1 MKSTF
6 HDTIQVRKGE
16 ELNQERL
23 EQFIHEHIPDVPDVP
38 MEIEQFSAGHSNL
51 TYLLRF
57 GEWETVLRRPPL
69 GPVAPKAHDMKR
81 ESTVLKSLHALYNTA
96 PKVYVFSEDES
107 IVGSPFFIMERRKGV
122 VVDTTFPKD
131 VIYEPMIGKKISR
144 LMVDRLVALHQVD
157 YKQTDLVNLAKPE
170 GFLERQVGGWI
181 KRYDRSKTEEVPDV
195 DKLTV
200 WLQENIPESPAPTVI
215 HYDYKLN
222 NAMFSHDF
230 SEMVGLFD
238 WEMTTI
244 GDPLADLGVA
254 AAYWMEPDDPELLK
268 GALGKPPVTV
278 RDGFFSRREFLDDY
292 ATKSGRDISQIHYYL
307 TFAYFKLAVILQQI
321 YYRYVKGQTNDK
333 RFAHFNQSVA
343 GLIQHAWQTAKGV

>member
-1 MKSTF
+1 MTSAF
-6 HDTIQVRKGE
+6 RDTIQVRKGE
-16 ELNQERL
+16 ELDKARL
-23 EQFIHEHIPDVPDVP
+23 EQFVRKHIPGVPDVP
-38 MEIEQFSAGHSNL
+38 MEVEQFSAGHSNL

-57 GEWETVLRRPPL
+57 EEWEAVLRRPPL
-69 GPVAPKAHDMKR
+69 GPVAPKAHDMQR
-81 ESTVLKSLHALYNTA
+81 ESTVLKNLHALYHTA

-122 VVDTTFPKD
+122 VVDTTFPD
-131 VIYEPMIGKKISR
+131 DINYEPMIGKKISQ
-144 LMVDRLVALHQVD
+144 LMVDQLVALHQVD
-157 YKQTDLVNLAKPE
+157 YQQTDLVNLAKPE

-181 KRYDRSKTEEVPDV
+181 KRYGRAKTEEIENV
-195 DKLTV
+195 DALTT
-200 WLQENIPESPAPTVI
+200 WLKEHIPTSPEPTVI

-222 NAMFSHDF
+222 NAMFSDDF

-244 GDPLADLGVA
+244 GDPLTDLGVA
-254 AAYWMEPDDPELLK
+254 AAYWMDADDPESLK
-268 GALGKPPVTV
+268 KALGEPPVTV
-278 RDGFFSRREFLDDY
+278 RDGFFSRKEFLEDY
-292 ATKSGRDISQIHYYL
+292 AAKSGRDISNIHYYL

-321 YYRYVKGQTNDK
+321 YYRYANGQTTDK